1 VLAKRGGMCEPE
13 CTALTV
19 PTSTIGTQSK
29 GRLLSPV
36 GASCARAVRSDARQS
51 RRLISDSIMPTCAQ
65 IALASAVQSTAS
77 CRSCRHAASACR
89 SRSSHL
95 GQVQQVQQQSMLA

>member
-36 GASCARAVRSDARQS
+36 GASCARAVRSDAARCSTSLARQS
-51 RRLISDSIMPTCAQ
+51 RRIISDSIMPTCAQ

-95 GQVQQVQQQSMLA
+95 G